1 MDFNIWIDKNRQN
14 LDYTINLIINF
25 LNDHKKEFNYD
36 INEKLPNILTNYIY
50 NTSSNRN
57 DDI

>member
-14 LDYTINLIINF
+14 LEYTINIIMNF
-25 LNDHKKEFNYD
+25 LNDYKKEFNYD
-36 INEKLPNILTNYIY
+36 INNKLPNILTNYIY
-50 NTSSNRN
+50 HTSSNRN